1 MKPLLWIV
9 LAIAAFGAA
18 AYAVLELSPWP
29 AAVVYRWWM
38 DQGGVGLNQ
47 ALEDNVPPGVGAR
60 LDQHYD
66 EEDPDAFLDV
76 YFPETATRPLA
87 TVVWIHGGAFLA
99 GDKHHVANYLRIL
112 AARGYTTVAVGYSL
126 APASRYPMPLQ
137 QVNKALAYLVKN
149 AERLQID
156 TQHFILAGDSA
167 GAQLAAQ
174 TANIVTS
181 PDYAKSVGIAPTL
194 KREQVRGVILH
205 CGIYDLALA
214 KFDGPFGHFMRTIV
228 WSYSG
233 RKEFGQ
239 NAMVP
244 EFSVARFVTADFP
257 PTFISVGNADPLVR
271 HSQVM
276 ADALQKKGVKV
287 DRLFF
292 PEDYRPALPHEYQF
306 NLDSGA
312 GKEALERTVRFLKAT
327 AY

>member
-1 MKPLLWIV
+1 MKPLWV
-9 LAIAAFGAA
+9 LLAVATLGAL
-18 AYAVLELSPWP
+18 AYAALALSPWP
-29 AAVVYRWWM
+29 AAMVYRWWM
-38 DQGGVGLNQ
+38 DHGGVGLNQ
-47 ALEDNVPPGVGAR
+47 ALEPYVPPGVTVR

-76 YFPETATRPLA
+76 YFPEAATRPLA
-87 TVVWIHGGAFLA
+87 AIVWIHGGAFLA

-112 AARGYTTVAVGYSL
+112 ASRGYTTVAVGYSL
-126 APASRYPMPLQ
+126 APSTRYPTPLK
-137 QVNKALAYLVKN
+137 QVNAALAYLEQN

-174 TANIVTS
+174 MANIITS
-181 PDYAKSVGIAPTL
+181 PEYAKAVGIAPAL
-194 KREQVRGVILH
+194 KREQLRGAILH
-205 CGIYDLALA
+205 CGIYELALA
-214 KFDGPFGHFMRTIV
+214 RFDGPFGHFMRTIV

-239 NAMVP
+239 QAMVA
-244 EFSVARFVTADFP
+244 EFSVPRFVTPQFP
-257 PTFISVGNADPLVR
+257 PTFISVGNADPLER

-287 DRLFF
+287 DSLFF
-292 PEDYRPALPHEYQF
+292 PQDYRPALPHEYQF

-312 GKEALERTVRFLKAT
+312 GREALERTVRFLKAT